1 MSIPIMNEGP
11 AISVLSPAAG
21 SEVVKKNVTM
31 TAAVSDSNGVQTVKV
46 SVDGGAVTT
55 VQGTAGE
62 TTWDIAQAL
71 GDLSKGEHSVKV
83 NATDSLG
90 ISSETT
96 VSFTAVSKAAG
107 TSMAV
112 WGALIAGWVVA
123 AIVAVMWLM
132 RRPKSPEGGM
142 TTPEPEPEPAKPE
155 EPKL

>member
-1 MSIPIMNEGP
+1 VGLATMTIPVMNDGP
-11 AISVLSPAAG
+11 AISVLSPAEG
-21 SEVVKKNVTM
+21 GEVTLKAVIM

-71 GDLSKGEHSVKV
+71 GDLSKGDHSVKV

-90 ISSETT
+90 ISTEKT
-96 VSFTAVSKAAG
+96 VSFTAVSEAAG

-112 WGALIAGWVVA
+112 WGLLVAGWVVA
-123 AIVAVMWLM
+123 AIIAVLWLV
-132 RRPKSPEGGM
+132 RKPKSPEAAM
-142 TTPEPEPEPAKPE
+142 TPEPAAPE